1 MKLKYFVVDAFA
13 NKIFEGNPAAV
24 YILDQCLS
32 DELMQNIAIENNL
45 SETAFA
51 VSHDDFY
58 ELRWF
63 TPDRE
68 IDLCGHATLATAF
81 VLFNYYSIDGDTVNF
96 KSQSGDLIVKRD
108 KDYYSMDFPS
118 IMPRRVE
125 IRPEYEKAIEA
136 PIRQAFLSRDL
147 FFVLENEETVKN
159 LKPNFS
165 KIQKFEEGVGV
176 IVTANSSE
184 FDFVSRTFFP
194 KLTINEDPVCGSAH
208 SNLIP
213 YWAQRLGKNQL
224 LAYQCSPRGGYLKC
238 EFKGERVVISGRA
251 ALYSEGFCFV

>member
-24 YILDQCLS
+24 YILDQWLS

-81 VLFNYYSIDGDTVNF
+81 VLFNYYSIDGDTVHF

-118 IMPRRVE
+118 IMPMRVE

-165 KIQKFEEGVGV
+165 KIQKLEEGVGV
-176 IVTANSSE
+176 IVTANSSD